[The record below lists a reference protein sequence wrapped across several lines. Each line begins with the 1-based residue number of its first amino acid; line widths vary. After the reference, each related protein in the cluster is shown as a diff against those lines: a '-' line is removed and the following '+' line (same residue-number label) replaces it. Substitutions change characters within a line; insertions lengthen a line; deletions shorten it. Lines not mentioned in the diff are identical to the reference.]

1 MFILTV
7 VLEQAEDNRRLSG
20 KELKMNQ
27 AANTCIWVSGE
38 TWILGSV
45 IAVKLSRKKKFW
57 QNFYLLKMKRQG
69 ISPQLA

>member
-7 VLEQAEDNRRLSG
+7 VLEQAEDNRSLSG

-45 IAVKLSRKKKFW
+45 IAVKLSRKK
-57 QNFYLLKMKRQG
+57 NFG
-69 ISPQLA
+69 IIFTY